1 MRVEKQVSV
10 EKIGVGLLG
19 CGTVGS
25 EVAQLLKRDQS
36 DLSARAGARLDL
48 IKVGVKDA
56 SKERPGIDKAL
67 LTTELSAIV
76 TDPSISIVIEV
87 MGGIEPARTL
97 ILQALSAKKS
107 VVTANKALLA
117 KHGAEIFAAAKA
129 HGVDLYYE
137 AAVGGAIPI
146 VRPLRESI
154 VGDSVT
160 RVMGIVNG
168 TTNYILTKMDEE
180 GAAYQDVL
188 RDAQR
193 LGYAEADPTADVEG
207 HDAAAKIAILA
218 SLAFHT
224 QVSIDDV
231 HAEGI
236 SKLAKRD
243 IEIAQAIDHVIKLL
257 AIAEVTE
264 DSTGKKQVSA
274 RVHPTLIPRHHPLA
288 AVRNAFNAV
297 FVEAKSAGELMFY
310 GRGAGGAP
318 TASAILGDLV
328 AIARHISFG
337 GVGSRESDYADLAI
351 ASIGQ
356 IPTRY
361 LIRLDVA
368 DRPGVLA
375 GVAQTFAAHGVSIQ
389 TVRQSG
395 RGDDAELVIMTHTA
409 SDKDLATTVKD
420 LAGQEIV
427 KSVESVLR
435 VEGNEVEGSR
445 A

>member
-1 MRVEKQVSV
+1 MSV
-10 EKIGVGLLG
+10 ARIGLGLLG

-25 EVAQLLKRDQS
+25 EVARLLARDHG
-36 DLSARAGARLDL
+36 DLSARSGASLEL
-48 IKVGVKDA
+48 IKVGVKDG
-56 SKERPGIDKAL
+56 SKDRPSVEKSL
-67 LTTELSAIV
+67 LTTDLGSVV
-76 TDPSISIVIEV
+76 TDPKVSIVIEV
-87 MGGIEPARTL
+87 MGGIEPARSL
-97 ILQALSAKKS
+97 ILQALEAKKS

-117 KHGAEIFAAAKA
+117 KHGAEIFASARANR
-129 HGVDLYYE
+129 VDLYYE

-160 RVMGIVNG
+160 KVMGIVNG

-180 GAAYQDVL
+180 GAEYETVL
-188 RDAQR
+188 KEAQR
-193 LGYAEADPTADVEG
+193 LGFAEADPTADVEG

-224 QVSIDDV
+224 QVRIDDV

-236 SKLAKRD
+236 SSLSKRD

-264 DSTGKKQVSA
+264 AGKVSA
-274 RVHPTLIPRHHPLA
+274 RVHPTLVPRHHPLA
-288 AVRNAFNAV
+288 SVRNAFNAV

-318 TASAILGDLV
+318 TASAILGDVV

-337 GVGSRESDYADLAI
+337 GVGSRESDYADLPI
-351 ASIGQ
+351 ASIDQ
-356 IPTRY
+356 VKTRY

-368 DRPGVLA
+368 DRSGVLA
-375 GVAQTFAAHGVSIQ
+375 AVAQTFATHRVSIQ

-409 SDKDLATTVKD
+409 TDQDLAATVND
-420 LAGQEIV
+420 LAGLEIV
-427 KSVESVLR
+427 KKVESVLR
-435 VEGNEVEGSR
+435 VEGSEG
-445 A
+445 

>member
-1 MRVEKQVSV
+1 MALA
-10 EKIGVGLLG
+10 KIGLGLLG

-25 EVAQLLKRDQS
+25 EVARLLSRDHA
-36 DLSARAGARLDL
+36 DLSARSGATLEL
-48 IKVGVKDA
+48 VKVGVKDA
-56 SKERPGIDKAL
+56 SKDRSSIDKSL
-67 LTTELSAIV
+67 LTTDLSSIV
-76 TDPSISIVIEV
+76 TDPSVSIVIEV
-87 MGGIEPARTL
+87 MGGIEPARSL
-97 ILQALSAKKS
+97 ILQALNAKKS

-117 KHGAEIFAAAKA
+117 THGAEIFAAARA
-129 HGVDLYYE
+129 NGVDLYYE

-146 VRPLRESI
+146 LRPLRESI

-180 GAAYQDVL
+180 GAEYETVL
-188 RDAQR
+188 KEAQR
-193 LGYAEADPTADVEG
+193 LGFAEADPTADIEG

-224 QVSIDDV
+224 QVTIDDV
-231 HAEGI
+231 HVEGI
-236 SKLAKRD
+236 SKLSKRD
-243 IEIAQAIDHVIKLL
+243 IEIAKAIDHVIKLL
-257 AIAEVTE
+257 AIAEVT
-264 DSTGKKQVSA
+264 DDGKVSA
-274 RVHPTLIPRHHPLA
+274 RVHPTLVPRHHPLA
-288 AVRNAFNAV
+288 SVRNAFNAV

-337 GVGSRESDYADLAI
+337 GVGSRESDYADLPI
-351 ASIGQ
+351 ASIDQ
-356 IPTRY
+356 VKTRY

-375 GVAQTFAAHGVSIQ
+375 SVAQTFATHRVSIQ

-395 RGDDAELVIMTHTA
+395 RGADAELVIMTHSAT
-409 SDKDLATTVKD
+409 DKDLASTVKD
-420 LAGQEIV
+420 LAGLEHV
-427 KSVESVLR
+427 EKVESVLR
-435 VEGNEVEGSR
+435 VEGSEG
-445 A
+445 

>member
-1 MRVEKQVSV
+1 MALA
-10 EKIGVGLLG
+10 KIGLGLLG

-25 EVAQLLKRDQS
+25 EVARLLSRDHA
-36 DLSARAGARLDL
+36 DLSARSGATLEL
-48 IKVGVKDA
+48 VKVGVKDA
-56 SKERPGIDKAL
+56 SKDRSSIDKSL
-67 LTTELSAIV
+67 LTTDLPSIV
-76 TDPSISIVIEV
+76 TDPSVSIVIEV
-87 MGGIEPARTL
+87 MGGIEPARSL
-97 ILQALSAKKS
+97 ILQALNAKKS

-117 KHGAEIFAAAKA
+117 KHGAEIFAAARA
-129 HGVDLYYE
+129 NGVDLHYE

-146 VRPLRESI
+146 LRPLRESI

-180 GAAYQDVL
+180 GAEYENVL
-188 RDAQR
+188 KEAQR
-193 LGYAEADPTADVEG
+193 LGFAESDPTADVEG

-224 QVSIDDV
+224 QVTIDDV
-231 HAEGI
+231 HVEGI
-236 SKLAKRD
+236 SKLSKRD
-243 IEIAQAIDHVIKLL
+243 IEIAKAIDHVIKLL

-264 DSTGKKQVSA
+264 EGKVSA
-274 RVHPTLIPRHHPLA
+274 RVHPTLVPRHHPLA
-288 AVRNAFNAV
+288 SVRNAFNAV

-328 AIARHISFG
+328 AISRHISFG
-337 GVGSRESDYADLAI
+337 GVGSRESDYADLPI
-351 ASIGQ
+351 ASIDQ
-356 IPTRY
+356 VKTRY

-375 GVAQTFAAHGVSIQ
+375 SVAQTFATQRVSIQ

-395 RGDDAELVIMTHTA
+395 RGADAELVIMTHSAT
-409 SDKDLATTVKD
+409 DKDLASTVKD
-420 LAGQEIV
+420 LAGLAHVE
-427 KSVESVLR
+427 KVESVLR
-435 VEGNEVEGSR
+435 VEGSEG
-445 A
+445 

>member
-1 MRVEKQVSV
+1 VSV
-10 EKIGVGLLG
+10 EKIGLGLLG

-25 EVAQLLKRDQS
+25 EVARLIARDHG
-36 DLSARAGARLDL
+36 DLSARSGASLEL
-48 IKVGVKDA
+48 IKVGVKDS
-56 SKERPGIDKAL
+56 SKDRPSVEKSL
-67 LTTELSAIV
+67 VTTDLGSVV
-76 TDPSISIVIEV
+76 TDPKVSIVIEV
-87 MGGIEPARTL
+87 MGGIEPARSL
-97 ILQALSAKKS
+97 ILQALEAKKS

-117 KHGAEIFAAAKA
+117 KHGAEIFATARAN
-129 HGVDLYYE
+129 GVDLYYE

-160 RVMGIVNG
+160 KVMGIVNG

-180 GAAYQDVL
+180 GAEYETVL
-188 RDAQR
+188 KEAQR
-193 LGYAEADPTADVEG
+193 LGFAEADPTADVEG

-224 QVSIDDV
+224 QVRIDDV

-236 SKLAKRD
+236 SSLSKRD

-264 DSTGKKQVSA
+264 EGKVSA
-274 RVHPTLIPRHHPLA
+274 RVHPTLVPRHHPLA
-288 AVRNAFNAV
+288 SVRNAFNAV

-318 TASAILGDLV
+318 TASAILGDVV

-337 GVGSRESDYADLAI
+337 GVGSRESDYADLPI
-351 ASIGQ
+351 ASIDQ
-356 IPTRY
+356 VKTRY

-368 DRPGVLA
+368 DRSGVLA
-375 GVAQTFAAHGVSIQ
+375 AVAQTFATHRVSIQ

-409 SDKDLATTVKD
+409 TDQDLAATVKD
-420 LAGQEIV
+420 LAGLEIV
-427 KSVESVLR
+427 KKVESVLR
-435 VEGNEVEGSR
+435 VEGSEG
-445 A
+445 

>member
-1 MRVEKQVSV
+1 MALA
-10 EKIGVGLLG
+10 KIGLGLLG

-25 EVAQLLKRDQS
+25 EVARLLSRDHA
-36 DLSARAGARLDL
+36 DLSARSGATLEL
-48 IKVGVKDA
+48 VKVGVKDA
-56 SKERPGIDKAL
+56 SKDRSSIDKSL
-67 LTTELSAIV
+67 LTTDLSSIV
-76 TDPSISIVIEV
+76 TDPSVSIVIEV
-87 MGGIEPARTL
+87 MGGIEPARSL
-97 ILQALSAKKS
+97 ILQALNAKKS

-117 KHGAEIFAAAKA
+117 KHGAEIFAAARA
-129 HGVDLYYE
+129 NGVDLYYE

-146 VRPLRESI
+146 LRPLRESI

-180 GAAYQDVL
+180 GAEYENVL
-188 RDAQR
+188 KEAQR
-193 LGYAEADPTADVEG
+193 LGFAESDPTADVEG

-224 QVSIDDV
+224 QVTIDDV
-231 HAEGI
+231 HVEGI
-236 SKLAKRD
+236 SKLSKRD
-243 IEIAQAIDHVIKLL
+243 IEIAKAIDHVIKLL

-264 DSTGKKQVSA
+264 EGKVSA
-274 RVHPTLIPRHHPLA
+274 RVHPTLVPRHHPLA
-288 AVRNAFNAV
+288 SVRNAFNAV

-328 AIARHISFG
+328 AISRHISFG
-337 GVGSRESDYADLAI
+337 GVGSRESDYADLPI
-351 ASIGQ
+351 ASIDQ
-356 IPTRY
+356 VKTRY

-375 GVAQTFAAHGVSIQ
+375 SVAQTFATHRVSIQ

-395 RGDDAELVIMTHTA
+395 RGADAELVIMTHSAT
-409 SDKDLATTVKD
+409 DKDLASTVKD
-420 LAGQEIV
+420 LAGLEHV
-427 KSVESVLR
+427 EKVESVLR
-435 VEGNEVEGSR
+435 VEGSEG
-445 A
+445 

>member
-1 MRVEKQVSV
+1 MRGAEKKVSV
-10 EKIGVGLLG
+10 ERIGLGLLG

-25 EVAQLLKRDQS
+25 EVARLLSRDHA
-36 DLSARAGARLDL
+36 DLSARSGAKLEL
-48 IKVGVKDA
+48 IKVGVKDVA
-56 SKERPGIDKAL
+56 KDRPAIDKSL
-67 LTTELSAIV
+67 LTTDLASIV
-76 TDPSISIVIEV
+76 TDPSVSIVIEV
-87 MGGIEPARTL
+87 MGGIEPARSL
-97 ILQALSAKKS
+97 ILQALNAKKS
-107 VVTANKALLA
+107 VITANKALLA
-117 KHGAEIFAAAKA
+117 KHGAEIFAAARA
-129 HGVDLYYE
+129 NGVDLYYE

-146 VRPLRESI
+146 LRPLRESI

-180 GAAYQDVL
+180 GAEYETVL
-188 RDAQR
+188 KEAQR
-193 LGYAEADPTADVEG
+193 LGFAEADPTADVEG

-224 QVSIDDV
+224 QVRIDDV

-236 SKLAKRD
+236 SSLSKRD
-243 IEIAQAIDHVIKLL
+243 IEIAKAIDHVIKLL

-264 DSTGKKQVSA
+264 DGKVSA
-274 RVHPTLIPRHHPLA
+274 RVHPTLVPRHHPLA

-337 GVGSRESDYADLAI
+337 GVGSRESDYADLGI
-351 ASIGQ
+351 ASIDQ
-356 IPTRY
+356 IKTRY

-375 GVAQTFAAHGVSIQ
+375 SVAQTFATHRVSIQ

-395 RGDDAELVIMTHTA
+395 RGADAELVIMTHSAT
-409 SDKDLATTVKD
+409 DKDLAATVKD
-420 LAGQEIV
+420 LAGLEHV
-427 KSVESVLR
+427 EKVESVIR
-435 VEGNEVEGSR
+435 VEGSEG
-445 A
+445 

>member
-1 MRVEKQVSV
+1 MKVA
-10 EKIGVGLLG
+10 KIGVGLLG

-25 EVAQLLKRDQS
+25 EVAQLLKRDHA
-36 DLSARAGARLDL
+36 DLSARSGAPLEL

-56 SKERPGIDKAL
+56 GKERPAIDKSL
-67 LTTELSAIV
+67 ITTDLESIV
-76 TDPSISIVIEV
+76 TDPAISIVIEV

-97 ILQALSAKKS
+97 IMKALASKKS

-117 KHGAEIFAAAKA
+117 KHGAEIFAAAKEN
-129 HGVDLYYE
+129 GVDLYYE
-137 AAVGGAIPI
+137 AAVAGAIPI
-146 VRPLRESI
+146 LRPLRESI

-168 TTNYILTKMDEE
+168 TTNYILTKMDED
-180 GAAYQDVL
+180 GAEYGDVL
-188 RDAQR
+188 QEAQR
-193 LGYAEADPTADVEG
+193 LGFAESDPTADVAG

-224 QVSIDDV
+224 PVTIDDV
-231 HAEGI
+231 FAEGI
-236 SKLAKRD
+236 TKLAKRD
-243 IEIAQAIDHVIKLL
+243 IEIANAIDHVIKLL
-257 AIAEVTE
+257 AIAEVSS
-264 DSTGKKQVSA
+264 DGKVSA

-288 AVRNAFNAV
+288 AVRNSFNAV

-337 GVGSRESDYADLAI
+337 GVGSRESDYADLPI
-351 ASIGQ
+351 ASIDEVR
-356 IPTRY
+356 TRY

-375 GVAQTFAAHGVSIQ
+375 AVAQTFATHGVSIQ

-395 RGDDAELVIMTHTA
+395 RGEDAELVIMTHSA
-409 SDKDLATTVKD
+409 RDKDLAATVKD
-420 LAGQEIV
+420 LAGQEMV
-427 KSVESVLR
+427 KNVESVLR
-435 VEGNEVEGSR
+435 VEGSEG
-445 A
+445 

>member
-1 MRVEKQVSV
+1 
-10 EKIGVGLLG
+10 LG

-25 EVAQLLKRDQS
+25 EVARLLARDHG
-36 DLSARAGARLDL
+36 DLSARSGASLEL
-48 IKVGVKDA
+48 IKVGVKDG
-56 SKERPGIDKAL
+56 SKDRPSVEKSL
-67 LTTELSAIV
+67 LTTDLGSVV
-76 TDPSISIVIEV
+76 TDPKVSIVIEV
-87 MGGIEPARTL
+87 MGGIEPARSL
-97 ILQALSAKKS
+97 ILQALEAKKS

-117 KHGAEIFAAAKA
+117 KHGAEIFATARAN
-129 HGVDLYYE
+129 GVDLYYE

-160 RVMGIVNG
+160 KVMGIVNG

-180 GAAYQDVL
+180 GAEYETVL
-188 RDAQR
+188 KEAQR
-193 LGYAEADPTADVEG
+193 LGFAEADPTADVEG

-224 QVSIDDV
+224 QVRIDDV

-236 SKLAKRD
+236 SSLSKRD

-264 DSTGKKQVSA
+264 AGKVSA
-274 RVHPTLIPRHHPLA
+274 RVHPTLVPRHHPLA
-288 AVRNAFNAV
+288 SVRNAFNAV

-318 TASAILGDLV
+318 TASAILGDVV

-337 GVGSRESDYADLAI
+337 GVGSRESDYADLPI
-351 ASIGQ
+351 ASIDQ
-356 IPTRY
+356 VKTRY

-368 DRPGVLA
+368 DRSGVLA
-375 GVAQTFAAHGVSIQ
+375 AVAQTFATHRVSIQ

-409 SDKDLATTVKD
+409 TDQDLSATVND
-420 LAGQEIV
+420 LAGLEIV
-427 KSVESVLR
+427 KKVESVLR
-435 VEGNEVEGSR
+435 VEGSEG
-445 A
+445 

>member
-1 MRVEKQVSV
+1 VSM
-10 EKIGVGLLG
+10 ESIGVGLLG

-25 EVAQLLKRDQS
+25 EVASLLKRDRS
-36 DLSARAGARLDL
+36 DLTARSGAPLEI
-48 IKVGVKDA
+48 IKVGVSDL
-56 SKERPGIDKAL
+56 SKARNGIDSSL
-67 LTTELSAIV
+67 LTNDLRSIV
-76 TDPSISIVIEV
+76 TDPKVSIVIEV
-87 MGGIEPARTL
+87 MGGIEPARGL
-97 ILQALSAKKS
+97 ILQALAAKKS

-117 KHGAEIFAAAKA
+117 KHGAEIFAAARA
-129 HGVDLYYE
+129 NGVDLYYE
-137 AAVGGAIPI
+137 AAVAGAIPI

-154 VGDSVT
+154 VGDSVM

-180 GAAYQDVL
+180 GATYEDVL
-188 RDAQR
+188 QEAQR
-193 LGYAEADPTADVEG
+193 LGYAEADPTADVAG

-224 QVSIDDV
+224 QVTIDDV
-231 HAEGI
+231 DTEGI
-236 SKLAKRD
+236 SRVTKRD

-257 AIAEVTE
+257 AIAEVR
-264 DSTGKKQVSA
+264 DDDAGKQWVSA

-288 AVRNAFNAV
+288 SVRNAFNAV

-328 AIARHISFG
+328 AIARHISYG
-337 GVGSRESDYADLAI
+337 GVGSRESDYADLEI
-351 ASIGQ
+351 ASIDQ
-356 IPTRY
+356 IITRY

-395 RGDDAELVIMTHTA
+395 RGDDAELVIMTHSAT
-409 SDKDLATTVKD
+409 DKDLAATVKD
-420 LAGQEIV
+420 LASQEMV
-427 KSVESVLR
+427 RSVESVLR
-435 VEGNEVEGSR
+435 VEGSGEGSEG
-445 A
+445 